1 MEYRIA
7 AALVLLLHLAF
18 IVFVVA
24 GAALAWRRRWV
35 LAVHLPAASW
45 GFWVELS
52 GAGCPL
58 TQVENWFRVRG
69 GESGYAEG
77 FIEHYLLA
85 AIYPAGLTRGAQLV
99 LAGVVLL
106 VNVCL
111 YTLVLKARPR
121 QTGMSELPPADEP

>member
-1 MEYRIA
+1 MEYRVA

-18 IVFVVA
+18 ILFVVA
-24 GAALAWRRRWV
+24 GAALAWRWRWV
-35 LAVHLPAASW
+35 LALHLPAAAW

-58 TQVENWFRVRG
+58 TLVENWLRVRG

-85 AIYPAGLTRGAQLV
+85 AIYPAGLTRGIQLGLAALV
-99 LAGVVLL
+99 LLA
-106 VNVCL
+106 NACL
-111 YTLVLKARPR
+111 YALVLRDRPR
-121 QTGMSELPPADEP
+121 QTGISELPPADEP

>member
-18 IVFVVA
+18 VLFVVG

-35 LAVHLPAASW
+35 IALHLPAALW

-58 TQVENWFRVRG
+58 TLVENRLRMRG
-69 GESGYAEG
+69 GEAGYAEG
-77 FIEHYLLA
+77 FVEHYLLA
-85 AIYPAGLTRGAQLV
+85 AIYPAGLTRTAQLILAALV
-99 LAGVVLL
+99 LFT
-106 VNVCL
+106 NVCL
-111 YTLVLKARPR
+111 YTCLFRARH
-121 QTGMSELPPADEP
+121 TGISELPPADEP

>member
-18 IVFVVA
+18 VLFVVG

-35 LAVHLPAASW
+35 IALHLPAALW

-58 TQVENWFRVRG
+58 TLVENRLRLRG
-69 GESGYAEG
+69 GEAGYAEG
-77 FIEHYLLA
+77 FVEHYLLA
-85 AIYPAGLTRGAQLV
+85 AIYPAGLTRTAQLI
-99 LAGVVLL
+99 LAALVLL
-106 VNVCL
+106 TNVCL
-111 YTLVLKARPR
+111 YTWLFRAR
-121 QTGMSELPPADEP
+121 QTGISELPPADEP